1 MRRADVSARAPQRIL
16 VTRKLAVEPRAFLE
30 ARLGPDCVVEVH
42 DLETQLPRAD
52 LLARVAPAH
61 ALVATLMDRVDPELL
76 AAAPL
81 LRVVANHAVGVD
93 NVDLRACAARG
104 VAVTNTPDVLTD
116 ATADLAFALLLAVA
130 RRLREGEKLLR
141 EGRFVGWAPTML
153 LGLEL
158 RSATLGLFGF
168 GRIGQAMARR
178 ALGFGMRVV
187 YARREGAS
195 GEPRLPAD
203 LAGRVRAVSFAGL
216 LAESDAISLHAP
228 LTPQT
233 RHAFGAAE
241 LSRMKRGAFL
251 VNTARGP
258 LIDEAALAFALAS
271 GHLGGAGLD
280 VFENEPAVHPALL
293 TRDDVVLVPHLGS
306 ATGAARRAMAEL
318 ALGDAARVLRGEA
331 PLHPVAA

>member
-1 MRRADVSARAPQRIL
+1 MSAIEGPRVL
-16 VTRKLAVEPRAFLE
+16 VTRKLAVDPRAFLRE
-30 ARLGPDCVVEVH
+30 RLGPDCSIDVH
-42 DLETQLPRAD
+42 DFETQIPRAE
-52 LLARVAPAH
+52 LLARAANAH
-61 ALVATLMDRVDPELL
+61 ALVATLMDRVDLELL

-130 RRLREGEKLLR
+130 RRLREGERLLR

-158 RSATLGLFGF
+158 RGATLGLFGF
-168 GRIGQAMARR
+168 GRIGQAVARR
-178 ALGFGMRVV
+178 ALGFGTRIL
-187 YARREGAS
+187 YARRDGSS
-195 GEPRLPAD
+195 GKDRLPPD
-203 LAGRVRAVSFAGL
+203 LAGRVEAVAFGEL
-216 LAESDAISLHAP
+216 LAQSDAISLHAP
-228 LTPQT
+228 LTPLT
-233 RHAFGAAE
+233 RHAFGKAQLAQ
-241 LSRMKRGAFL
+241 MKRGALL

-258 LIDEAALAFALAS
+258 LVDEGALAASLAE

-293 TRDDVVLVPHLGS
+293 SRDDVVLVPHLGS
-306 ATGAARRAMAEL
+306 ATQTARRAMAEL

-331 PLHPVAA
+331 PLHPVGRRPP

>member
-1 MRRADVSARAPQRIL
+1 MSAIERPRVL
-16 VTRKLAVEPRAFLE
+16 VTRKLAVEPRSFLRE
-30 ARLGPDCVVEVH
+30 RLGTHCSIDVH
-42 DLETQLPRAD
+42 DLETQLPREE
-52 LLARVAPAH
+52 LLGRAANAH

-93 NVDLRACAARG
+93 NVDLGACATRG
-104 VAVTNTPDVLTD
+104 IAVTNTPDVLTD

-130 RRLREGEKLLR
+130 RRLREGERLLR

-168 GRIGQAMARR
+168 GRIGQAVARR
-178 ALGFGMRVV
+178 ALGFGMRIL
-187 YARREGAS
+187 YARREGSS
-195 GEPRLPAD
+195 GEARLPAD
-203 LAGRVRAVSFAGL
+203 LAGGVQAVSFEEL
-216 LAESDAISLHAP
+216 LAQSDAISLHAP

-233 RHAFGAAE
+233 RHAFGKTQLAQ
-241 LSRMKRGAFL
+241 MKRGALL

-258 LIDEAALAFALAS
+258 LVDEAALAASLAE

-293 TRDDVVLVPHLGS
+293 SRDDVVLVPHLGS
-306 ATGAARRAMAEL
+306 ATHRARRSMAEL

-331 PLHPVAA
+331 PLHPVGP